1 MGRSGIEWEIKFFV
15 RNGNVNQHF
24 SWNEEYYVYYELVK
38 KEFYLFVRKVYRV
51 VTIMIFFRENLE
63 KVKDGIRKIIKI
75 TPLKTNI
82 AL

>member
-1 MGRSGIEWEIKFFV
+1 MDRSGIEWEIKFFV

-24 SWNEEYYVYYELVK
+24 SWNEEYYVYYEIVK

-51 VTIMIFFRENLE
+51 ITIMIFFRKNLE

>member
-1 MGRSGIEWEIKFFV
+1 
-15 RNGNVNQHF
+15 
-24 SWNEEYYVYYELVK
+24 
-38 KEFYLFVRKVYRV
+38 
-51 VTIMIFFRENLE
+51 MIFFRKNLE

>member
-51 VTIMIFFRENLE
+51 VTIMIFFRKNLE